1 MDISHGPLHSRH
13 HRSISQT
20 CWSVSAVGETILQWQ
35 VHHGSGRMASGN
47 ARIGRFDPQKR
58 HFHSMVSWNMIS
70 LNQIFQGQLR
80 QRIHHNTPGRNT
92 AQHSETRYFKP
103 PRFSSFHVGPEI
115 HHHRAFSNALPR
127 FIPSPSGE
135 FDASWVRVGKW
146 CGARLGTNSGR
157 FSVNQY
163 TLW

>member
-58 HFHSMVSWNMIS
+58 HFHSMVSWNMMS

-92 AQHSETRYFKP
+92 AQHSETRCFKA
-103 PRFSSFHVGPEI
+103 PRFSIVSWSWNSPPQSLQQRSASI
-115 HHHRAFSNALPR
+115 HT
-127 FIPSPSGE
+127 IPIWGISCVLGTGRKVV
-135 FDASWVRVGKW
+135 WGK
-146 CGARLGTNSGR
+146 GTNSGR
-157 FSVNQY
+157 FSDNIPSGIL
-163 TLW
+163 T